1 MITYLSVTTI
11 RMATTF
17 KKDFVLMV
25 IISPNIVVK
34 MPGVLLRGLN
44 TVKQSLQ
51 NHLQQVPIIKL

>member
-34 MPGVLLRGLN
+34 MP
-44 TVKQSLQ
+44 
-51 NHLQQVPIIKL
+51 